1 MNKLLLVNNMTDTPN
16 NPTTTLAPAPVAP
29 APSFTQLLQN
39 LSPQQKMGLMVAIAA
54 TVAVLAGFWMWGQ
67 APEYRVLYANLSDR
81 DGGAIIE
88 SLQQQNIPYKFAEG
102 GGALLVPANVVHEV
116 RLRLASQG
124 LPKGGTVG
132 FELMETQK
140 FGTSQFLEQV
150 NYQRSLEGE
159 LARSMQTLA
168 AVQSARVHLAIPK
181 PSVFVKDQQ
190 KPSASVVLALH
201 PGRILDPGQVN
212 GIIHLVSSSIPNMPA
227 QSVTVLD
234 QNGNMLN
241 ASRENAEQMMD
252 ATQLKYVREIEQDY
266 IKRIEAILIPIT
278 GQQNVKAQVTAN
290 IDFSQVEQTAES
302 YKPNQKPG
310 TAAVRSTQ
318 TLEALNGVA
327 NAGGV
332 PGALSNQPPVPATAP
347 ITKPATPPDAAAS
360 NASNS
365 RKEATSN
372 YEVDRTIQHTK
383 LPVGSIRRLSVAVV
397 MNNRNVAD
405 PKTGKMTSKPYTDA
419 EKAQITALVKDAMG
433 FDPKRGDS
441 LNVLN
446 SAFNTE
452 PPEVLPE
459 QPWWK
464 QPENIAMAKEGMK
477 YLLAVGIIAFLL
489 FGIIRPALKRQA
501 ALEIAK
507 AEAAA
512 AAAAA
517 AAAHH
522 GAHHGYEEQQ
532 AQNSYE
538 DNLQLAKQ
546 LSKDDPK
553 IVASVVKEWVNKDE

>member
-1 MNKLLLVNNMTDTPN
+1 MTDTVN
-16 NPTTTLAPAPVAP
+16 NPPTSITRV
-29 APSFTQLLQN
+29 LLGLN
-39 LSPQQKMGLMVAIAA
+39 AQQMMGLGVAVAA
-54 TVAVLAGFWMWGQ
+54 TVAVLAGLFMWGQ
-67 APEYRVLYANLSDR
+67 TPDYRVLYANLSDH

-102 GGALLVPANVVHEV
+102 GGALLVPANVVHEA

-132 FELMETQK
+132 FELMESQK

-181 PSVFVKDQQ
+181 PSVFVKEQQ

-201 PGRILDPGQVN
+201 PGRTLEPGQVN
-212 GIIHLVSSSIPNMPA
+212 GIVHLVSSSIPNMPA

-234 QNGNMLN
+234 QSGNLLSS
-241 ASRENAEQMMD
+241 AREGADQTMD

-302 YKPNQKPG
+302 YKPNQRPN

-318 TLEALNGVA
+318 SLETLNGVA
-327 NAGGV
+327 NTGGV
-332 PGALSNQPPVPATAP
+332 PGALSNQPPANATAP
-347 ITKPATPPDAAAS
+347 IANAPNAQGAAAN
-360 NASNS
+360 NAANT

-397 MNNRNVAD
+397 MNNRNVTDA
-405 PKTGKMTSKPYTDA
+405 KTGKVSSKPYTEA
-419 EKAQITALVKDAMG
+419 ENAQITALVKDAMG

-441 LNVLN
+441 LNLLN
-446 SAFNTE
+446 KAFNNE
-452 PPEVLPE
+452 QEAPAPELPL
-459 QPWWK
+459 WK
-464 QPENIAMAKEGMK
+464 QPEMIALAKEILK
-477 YLLAVGIIAFLL
+477 YLLIAGGVGFLL
-489 FGIIRPALKRQA
+489 FGIIRPAFKNLAAQA
-501 ALEIAK
+501 AAQ
-507 AEAAA
+507 AEAIAAA
-512 AAAAA
+512 AAADAA
-517 AAAHH
+517 RHH
-522 GAHHGYEEQQ
+522 GHGAGQYEESK
-532 AQNSYE
+532 NSYE
-538 DNLQLAKQ
+538 DNLQLAKD
-546 LSKDDPK
+546 LTKNDPK
-553 IVASVVKEWVNKDE
+553 IVASVVKEWVNKE

>member
-1 MNKLLLVNNMTDTPN
+1 MTDTVN
-16 NPTTTLAPAPVAP
+16 NPPTSITRV
-29 APSFTQLLQN
+29 LLGLN
-39 LSPQQKMGLMVAIAA
+39 AQQMMGLGVAVAA
-54 TVAVLAGFWMWGQ
+54 TVAVLAGLFMWGQ
-67 APEYRVLYANLSDR
+67 TPDYRVLYANLSDH

-102 GGALLVPANVVHEV
+102 GGALLVPANVVHEA

-132 FELMETQK
+132 FELMESQK

-159 LARSMQTLA
+159 LARSMQTLG

-181 PSVFVKDQQ
+181 PSVFVKEQQ

-201 PGRILDPGQVN
+201 PGRVLEPGQVN
-212 GIIHLVSSSIPNMPA
+212 GIVHLVSSSIPNMPA

-234 QNGNMLN
+234 QSGNLLSS
-241 ASRENAEQMMD
+241 AHDGAEQTMD

-302 YKPNQKPG
+302 YKPNQRPN

-318 TLEALNGVA
+318 SLETLNGVA
-327 NAGGV
+327 NTGGV
-332 PGALSNQPPVPATAP
+332 PGALSNQPPANATAP
-347 ITKPATPPDAAAS
+347 IANSPGAQGANAAAN
-360 NASNS
+360 NAANT

-397 MNNRNVAD
+397 MNNRNVTDA
-405 PKTGKMTSKPYTDA
+405 KTGKVSSKPYTDA
-419 EKAQITALVKDAMG
+419 ENAQITALVKDAMG

-441 LNVLN
+441 LNLLN
-446 SAFNTE
+446 KAFNNE
-452 PPEVLPE
+452 QEAPAPELPL
-459 QPWWK
+459 WK
-464 QPENIAMAKEGMK
+464 QPEMIALAKEILK
-477 YLLAVGIIAFLL
+477 YLLIAGGVGFLL
-489 FGIIRPALKRQA
+489 FGIIRPAFKNLAAQA
-501 ALEIAK
+501 AAQ
-507 AEAAA
+507 AEAIAAA
-512 AAAAA
+512 AAAEAA
-517 AAAHH
+517 KHHH
-522 GAHHGYEEQQ
+522 GHGAGQYEESK
-532 AQNSYE
+532 NSYE
-538 DNLQLAKQ
+538 DNLQLAKD
-546 LSKDDPK
+546 LTKNDPK
-553 IVASVVKEWVNKDE
+553 IVASVVKEWVNKE